1 MSATQDGVTTV
12 GIVGGGQLARMMAE
26 SASAL
31 GIEVVV
37 LARPADE
44 SVAHLAELVDGSP
57 LVVADMAALAG
68 RVDVVTFDHEPADLA
83 AVEAI
88 EAAGAVVRPSSAA
101 LRWADKAIA
110 RRSMVDAGLP
120 VPPFVVTRSADEV
133 CGFAAEVGWPV
144 VAKLAR
150 GGFDGRGVHVLTSP
164 QGVAALCDGVGV
176 DLVVEP
182 QLDIEMELAVLVVT
196 GADGSQVT
204 YDPVRSVQER
214 GMCREVVLGDLDA
227 RLSARARA
235 VGERV
240 ADAVGAVGVLAVELF
255 VVGGEVLVN
264 EVAPRPHN
272 SGHLTI
278 DACVTSQFE
287 NHLRAVAGLPLGS
300 PVPMQ
305 NAAAMVNVVGADDQH
320 DPRSALAAGLSIPD
334 ARVHFYAKS
343 PRAERKVGHVT
354 VVGVDPEA
362 VLARARA
369 AVAGLEGP
377 GSSRRS

>member
-1 MSATQDGVTTV
+1 MSTRV

-26 SASAL
+26 AASAL

-57 LVVADMAALAG
+57 LVVADMEALAG
-68 RVDVVTFDHEPADLA
+68 RVDVVTFDHEPAELT

-88 EAAGAVVRPSSAA
+88 EVSGVVVRPSSGA
-101 LRWADKAIA
+101 LRWADKAVA
-110 RRSMVDAGLP
+110 RRAMAEAGLP
-120 VPPFVVTRSADEV
+120 VPRFVVTRSAGDV
-133 CGFAAEVGWPV
+133 ALFAGEVGWPV

-150 GGFDGRGVHVLTSP
+150 GGFDGRGVHVLTSTEE
-164 QGVAALCDGVGV
+164 ASALCAAVDV
-176 DLVVEP
+176 DLVIEP
-182 QLDIEMELAVLVVT
+182 RLDIDVELAVLVVT
-196 GADGSQVT
+196 GADGLAVT

-214 GMCREVVLGDLDA
+214 GMCREVILGDLDPALSVRA
-227 RLSARARA
+227 RLVA
-235 VGERV
+235 EDV
-240 ADAVGAVGVLAVELF
+240 ADVVGAVGVLAVELF
-255 VVGGEVLVN
+255 VVDGEVLVN

-300 PVPMQ
+300 PMAMQ
-305 NAAAMVNVVGADDQH
+305 NAAAMVNVVGVDEHH
-320 DPRSALAAGLSIPD
+320 DPRSNLAAGLAVPD
-334 ARVHFYAKS
+334 ARVHLYAKS
-343 PRAERKVGHVT
+343 PRTERKVGHVT

-362 VLARARA
+362 ALSRARA
-369 AVAGLEGP
+369 SVAALEAVD
-377 GSSRRS
+377 RR

>member
-1 MSATQDGVTTV
+1 MATRV

-26 SASAL
+26 AASAL
-31 GIEVVV
+31 GIEVSV

-44 SVAHLAELVDGSP
+44 SVAHLADIVDGSP
-57 LVVADMAALAG
+57 LVVADMEALAA
-68 RVDVVTFDHEPADLA
+68 RVDVITFDHEPADLA
-83 AVEAI
+83 AVEAV
-88 EAAGAVVRPSSAA
+88 EASGAVVRPSSQA
-101 LRWADKAIA
+101 LRWADKAVA
-110 RRSMVDAGLP
+110 RRSMSDAGLP
-120 VPPFVVTRSADEV
+120 VPPFVVTRSPGDV
-133 CGFAAEVGWPV
+133 VLFAAEVGWPV

-150 GGFDGRGVHVLTSP
+150 GGFDGRGVHVLASSDEA
-164 QGVAALCDGVGV
+164 VDLCAAVDV

-182 QLDIEMELAVLVVT
+182 QLDISTELAVLVVT

-214 GMCREVVLGDLDA
+214 GMCREVILGDLDPA
-227 RLSARARA
+227 LAARARRVA
-235 VGERV
+235 EDV

-272 SGHLTI
+272 SGHLSI

-287 NHLRAVAGLPLGS
+287 NHLRAAAGLPLGS
-300 PVPMQ
+300 PMAMQ
-305 NAAAMVNVVGADDQH
+305 SAAAMVNVVGVDDQH
-320 DPRSALAAGLSIPD
+320 DPRARLADGLAVPD

-362 VLARARA
+362 ALSRARA
-369 AVAGLEGP
+369 AVAALEAVGDV
-377 GSSRRS
+377 